1 MHVWGD
7 VGACVAQVSMR
18 IVKTGNNLPTLFV
31 LERVESDPQVGAPD

>member
-1 MHVWGD
+1 MCGAIF
-7 VGACVAQVSMR
+7 GACAQVSMR